1 MPQPGTNTGSAPGF
15 LATTVRLC
23 AGTKIMTEI
32 YESSPARAIWRFFLL
47 TILCSI
53 MAAVVGTLVQ
63 RSVFERAGRNLD
75 EEIGAFEVTPET
87 ISFQKEPGTPRRFKL
102 PYITLEYYPG
112 DTFTSEDFN
121 AGRTSDHGI
130 VILPGGLASWA
141 SVNWNGEDLFYATL
155 LPASMLYASLSGG
168 KNADLNRIGAHWE
181 MFSGPGF
188 AETLKKEFAMPTSKK
203 ADKASQAEDAA
214 PVSNIGFVP
223 DSMLYA
229 HFFRHASL
237 SGEVLRRVQPGKNTD
252 LNSIGA
258 RWERFSGP
266 GFAETLKKE
275 FAPKAK
281 KEDKAS
287 SAEDAAPVMTT
298 GSQAASFALSLLT
311 AIILLSTFARNFLEI
326 GLIVLLVSLVQYL
339 RASTLPKGIIF
350 RNVLT
355 IMVYSTFPAQ
365 IAATLFDAAGGDRY
379 ISFQLLFVGI
389 FFVYQLFAFRAVIR
403 KVCPQIDR
411 KDDDFDD
418 SDF

>member
-1 MPQPGTNTGSAPGF
+1 MPLPGTNTGSTPGF
-15 LATTVRLC
+15 LATTARLC

-63 RSVFERAGRNLD
+63 KGVFERAGRNLD

-87 ISFQKEPGTPRRFKL
+87 ISFRKEPDTPRRFKL

-121 AGRTSDHGI
+121 ADRTSDHGV

-141 SVNWNGEDLFYATL
+141 SVNWNGEDVFYASF

-168 KNADLNRIGAHWE
+168 KNTDLNSIGARWE

-188 AETLKKEFAMPTSKK
+188 AETLKKEFAAPKSKK
-203 ADKASQAEDAA
+203 ADKASQAENAD
-214 PVSNIGFVP
+214 PV
-223 DSMLYA
+223 L
-229 HFFRHASL
+229 
-237 SGEVLRRVQPGKNTD
+237 
-252 LNSIGA
+252 
-258 RWERFSGP
+258 
-266 GFAETLKKE
+266 
-275 FAPKAK
+275 
-281 KEDKAS
+281 
-287 SAEDAAPVMTT
+287 TT

-339 RASTLPKGIIF
+339 RASTLPKGIIYK
-350 RNVLT
+350 NVLT
-355 IMVYSTFPAQ
+355 IMIYSTFPAQ
-365 IAATLFDAAGGDRY
+365 IAATLFDAAGGDRF
-379 ISFQLLFVGI
+379 ISFQILFVGI

>member
-32 YESSPARAIWRFFLL
+32 YESSPARAIWRFFLV

-53 MAAVVGTLVQ
+53 MAAVVGTFVQ
-63 RSVFERAGRNLD
+63 KGMFERAGRNLD
-75 EEIGAFEVTPET
+75 EEIGAFVVTPDT
-87 ISFQKEPGTPRRFKL
+87 ISVRKDPDTPRRFKL

-112 DTFTSEDFN
+112 NTFAIEDFN
-121 AGRTSDHGI
+121 VDRTSEHGI

-141 SVNWNGEDLFYATL
+141 SVNLTGEDLFYATL
-155 LPASMLYASLSGG
+155 LPASALYASLASEKDANPG
-168 KNADLNRIGAHWE
+168 DIGAHWE
-181 MFSGPGF
+181 WFSGPGL
-188 AETLKKEFAMPTSKK
+188 AETLKKEFA
-203 ADKASQAEDAA
+203 A
-214 PVSNIGFVP
+214 P
-223 DSMLYA
+223 
-229 HFFRHASL
+229 
-237 SGEVLRRVQPGKNTD
+237 
-252 LNSIGA
+252 GA
-258 RWERFSGP
+258 GRNV
-266 GFAETLKKE
+266 TV
-275 FAPKAK
+275 
-281 KEDKAS
+281 KEDGTVWSHNLAFHPDGTVEWGGKAEPAVS
-287 SAEDAAPVMTT
+287 VT

-311 AIILLSTFARNFLEI
+311 AIILLTTFARNFLEI
-326 GLIVLLVSLVQYL
+326 GLIILLVSLIQYL

-365 IAATLFDAAGGDRY
+365 IAATLFDAAGGDRF

>member
-1 MPQPGTNTGSAPGF
+1 MPQPGTNTGSTPGF
-15 LATTVRLC
+15 LATTARLC

-63 RSVFERAGRNLD
+63 KGVFERAGRNLD

-87 ISFQKEPGTPRRFKL
+87 ISFRKEPDTPRRFKL

-121 AGRTSDHGI
+121 ADRTSDHGV

-141 SVNWNGEDLFYATL
+141 SVNWNGEDVFDASF

-168 KNADLNRIGAHWE
+168 KNTDLNSIGARWE

-188 AETLKKEFAMPTSKK
+188 AETLKKEFAAPKSKK
-203 ADKASQAEDAA
+203 ADKASQAENAD
-214 PVSNIGFVP
+214 PV
-223 DSMLYA
+223 L
-229 HFFRHASL
+229 
-237 SGEVLRRVQPGKNTD
+237 
-252 LNSIGA
+252 
-258 RWERFSGP
+258 
-266 GFAETLKKE
+266 
-275 FAPKAK
+275 
-281 KEDKAS
+281 
-287 SAEDAAPVMTT
+287 TT

-339 RASTLPKGIIF
+339 RASTLPKGIIYK
-350 RNVLT
+350 NVLT
-355 IMVYSTFPAQ
+355 IMIYSTFPAQ
-365 IAATLFDAAGGDRY
+365 IAATLFDAAGGDRF
-379 ISFQLLFVGI
+379 ISFQILFVGI

>member
-1 MPQPGTNTGSAPGF
+1 MPQPGTNTGSTPGF
-15 LATTVRLC
+15 LATTARLC

-63 RSVFERAGRNLD
+63 KGVFERAGRNLD

-87 ISFQKEPGTPRRFKL
+87 ISFRKEPDTPRRFKL

-121 AGRTSDHGI
+121 ADRTSGHGI

-141 SVNWNGEDLFYATL
+141 SVNWNGEDVFYASF

-168 KNADLNRIGAHWE
+168 KNTDLNSIGARWE

-188 AETLKKEFAMPTSKK
+188 AETLKKEFAAPKSKK
-203 ADKASQAEDAA
+203 ADKASQAENAD
-214 PVSNIGFVP
+214 PV
-223 DSMLYA
+223 L
-229 HFFRHASL
+229 
-237 SGEVLRRVQPGKNTD
+237 
-252 LNSIGA
+252 
-258 RWERFSGP
+258 
-266 GFAETLKKE
+266 
-275 FAPKAK
+275 
-281 KEDKAS
+281 
-287 SAEDAAPVMTT
+287 TT

-339 RASTLPKGIIF
+339 RASTLPKGIIYK
-350 RNVLT
+350 NVLT
-355 IMVYSTFPAQ
+355 IMIYSTFPAQ
-365 IAATLFDAAGGDRY
+365 IAATLFDAAGGDRF
-379 ISFQLLFVGI
+379 ISFQILFVGI